1 MKLRAILVVRG
12 ADIPIWLDEVL
23 FTTERLRNAS
33 KEADSTDA
41 GSEASCG
48 RVNEA

>member
-1 MKLRAILVVRG
+1 VFILAVRST
-12 ADIPIWLDEVL
+12 DIPIWLVEVL
-23 FTTERLRNAS
+23 FTTERLHDGL
-33 KEADSTDA
+33 KEGKFANG